1 MSPERIEFLRT
12 LRSVRTFT
20 ADPVPDAVMDDIL
33 TVARWSGS
41 SMNAQPWELIVIRD
55 RDMLAKLAALEGY
68 AAHLAGA
75 QAGIVLVM
83 AVVDKEQEVW
93 DEGKLAERIMLA
105 AWAHG
110 VGACV
115 GWILG
120 DGVRELRELLGIPAD
135 RRVRTTISL
144 GYPDPA
150 SRVPTRGGSARKP
163 LEEIVSYE
171 RYG

>member
-1 MSPERIEFLRT
+1 LTERIEFLRT

-20 ADPVPDAVMDDIL
+20 SDPVPDDVIDDIL

-41 SMNAQPWELIVIRD
+41 SMNAQPWELVVIRD
-55 RDMLAKLAALEGY
+55 HEMLAEIAGLDGY
-68 AAHLAGA
+68 ASHLACA
-75 QAGIVLVM
+75 QAGIVVVM
-83 AVVDKEQEVW
+83 SVVDGEQEVW

-120 DGVRELRELLGIPAD
+120 DGVPRLKELLGIPDD
-135 RRVRTTISL
+135 RRVRTSISL
-144 GYPDPA
+144 GYPDP
-150 SRVPTRGGSARKP
+150 SSSTPTRGRSARKP

-171 RYG
+171 RYRS